1 MVGAMIKS
9 TPFFSCPSGPPI
21 VTRNIVAR
29 EAAAL
34 HPVGRRP
41 LSLRRVILRRIGGCA
56 LALGALAQA
65 ACHRETPA
73 ATTASVPRVDLGTY
87 RAVLTLPGGDL
98 PFGLEIEREGSAAV
112 AYLLNGGERLRV
124 TEVTI
129 AGPHLDIR
137 MPGYENRLIA
147 DAQGG
152 ELQGEIILDKM
163 GGKQQHIP
171 LHAKLGRGYRFFE
184 GAAGETTGV
193 AGQARVAAGP
203 AAVATDQAPSS
214 HGNVSGRWAVNF
226 IDDAADA
233 KPEVAVGEFTQTG
246 DVVSGTFLTATGDH
260 RFLGGQIKD
269 DELYLSTFDGA
280 HAFLYK
286 AKIGAD
292 GTLAGDFWSGTAY
305 HERWTGRRDASAAL
319 PDAYAL
325 TSMRTGAKHLDFA
338 FPDLAGNTVTSHD
351 PAFKGKVI
359 IVALAGSWCPN
370 CHDEAAFLA
379 PLYRDY
385 RGKGVEIVSLMFEHF
400 GDFPRAAA
408 ATQRFRQHYGI
419 EYTTLIAGVSDK
431 DEAAKVLPM
440 LDHVYAFP
448 TTIFI
453 DRKGNVR
460 KIHTGFSG
468 PATGD
473 HYTQFVNEVKD
484 TLDRLLAES

>member
-1 MVGAMIKS
+1 MRRSAG
-9 TPFFSCPSGPPI
+9 CGL
-21 VTRNIVAR
+21 
-29 EAAAL
+29 AL
-34 HPVGRRP
+34 
-41 LSLRRVILRRIGGCA
+41 CA
-56 LALGALAQA
+56 LALA
-65 ACHRETPA
+65 ACHGGSPQSES
-73 ATTASVPRVDLGTY
+73 ATTVSAPGVAIGTY

-98 PFGLEIEREGSAAV
+98 PFGLDLEREGSATV
-112 AYLLNGGERLRV
+112 GYLLNGGERVKL
-124 TEVTI
+124 TEVTM

-147 DAQGG
+147 EAKGD
-152 ELQGEIILDKM
+152 ELQGEIILDKL
-163 GGKQQHIP
+163 GGKEQHIP
-171 LHAKLGRGYRFFE
+171 LHAKLGQGYRFFE
-184 GAAGETTGV
+184 NAGGDASGV
-193 AGQARVAAGP
+193 AGQAMEPARGGVAGQSDA
-203 AAVATDQAPSS
+203 SS
-214 HGNVSGRWAVNF
+214 HGDSKGAVSGRWAVNF
-226 IDDAADA
+226 IDDADA
-233 KPEVAVGEFTQTG
+233 KPEVAVGEFTQSN

-260 RFLGGQIKD
+260 RFLGGQIKG

-286 AKIGAD
+286 ARLAAD
-292 GTLAGDFWSGTAY
+292 GTLTGDFWSGTAY
-305 HERWTGRRDASAAL
+305 HERWTGRRDPNAAL
-319 PDAYAL
+319 PDAYSL
-325 TSMRTGAKHLDFA
+325 TAMRPGAKRLNFA
-338 FPDLAGNTVTSHD
+338 FPDLAGNTVTSND
-351 PAFKGKVI
+351 AAFKGKVM

-408 ATQRFRQHYGI
+408 ATERFRQHYGI
-419 EYTTLIAGVSDK
+419 EYTTLIAGISDK

-468 PATGD
+468 PATGE
-473 HYTQFVNEVKD
+473 HYTQFVAEIKE